1 MVNSLWL
8 KERHVDL
15 QHFNQ
20 SINQSVNV
28 QSGLSSDATART
40 TVGVTV
46 KKCHGIMSTGVSVVS
61 VI

>member
-1 MVNSLWL
+1 MY
-8 KERHVDL
+8 L

-28 QSGLSSDATART
+28 QSVISSDGTART

-46 KKCHGIMSTGVSVVS
+46 KKCHRIMFTGVSVVS
-61 VI
+61 VV